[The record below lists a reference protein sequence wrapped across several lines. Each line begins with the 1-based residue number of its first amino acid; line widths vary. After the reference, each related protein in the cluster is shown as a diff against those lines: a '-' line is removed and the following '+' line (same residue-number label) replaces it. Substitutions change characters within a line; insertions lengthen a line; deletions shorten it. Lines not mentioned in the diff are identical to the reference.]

1 MTNFILLSLLSYF
14 LGSICF
20 AHLIAKLKKVDLS
33 KTGSKSATSTNL
45 ARSVGWKWGILTA
58 VLDLSKGV
66 IPVLLALRY
75 LEAPWQIVIV
85 SILPVLG
92 HIYPV
97 FFNFVGGKGGATFMG
112 IVLALV
118 GLKIF
123 LIVLSSW
130 ILVFA
135 ITRVSSITNIIIP
148 WLVSLLLFFNFPFY
162 YFIIGVIGATLVSFA
177 LRNNIKRLIT
187 GKEPKSPINL

>member
-1 MTNFILLSLLSYF
+1 MTNFILLSLFSYS

-20 AHLIAKLKKVDLS
+20 AHLIAKTKNVDLS

-58 VLDLSKGV
+58 ILDLSKGV
-66 IPVLLALRY
+66 IPTLLAFHY
-75 LEAPWQIVIV
+75 LENTWQIIIV
-85 SILPVLG
+85 SVLPILG
-92 HIYPV
+92 HIYPI

-112 IVLALV
+112 VILALV
-118 GLKIF
+118 GFKIF
-123 LIVLSSW
+123 LVSLLAW

-135 ITRVSSITNIIIP
+135 ITKVSSLTNIIIP
-148 WLVSLLLFFNFPFY
+148 WLLSLFLFLYFPFS
-162 YFIIGVIGATLVSFA
+162 YFIIGAIGASLVSFA

-187 GKEPKSPINL
+187 GKEPKSPVNL

>member
-20 AHLIAKLKKVDLS
+20 AHLIAKIKKVDLS

-58 VLDLSKGV
+58 FLDLSKGV

-75 LEAPWQIVIV
+75 LDNAWQIVIV
-85 SILPVLG
+85 SVLSILG
-92 HIYPV
+92 HIYPI

-112 IVLALV
+112 VVLALI
-118 GLKIF
+118 GLKMF
-123 LIVLSSW
+123 LVVLLAW

-135 ITRVSSITNIIIP
+135 ITRVSSLTNIIIP
-148 WLVSLLLFFNFPFY
+148 WLLSLFLFFYFPFY
-162 YFIIGVIGATLVSFA
+162 YFIIGVIGASLVSFA
-177 LRNNIKRLIT
+177 LRNNIKRLVT
-187 GKEPKSPINL
+187 GKEPKSPISL

>member
-1 MTNFILLSLLSYF
+1 MANFILLSLLSYS

-20 AHLIAKLKKVDLS
+20 AHLIAKIKKVDLS

-58 VLDLSKGV
+58 FLDLSKGV

-75 LEAPWQIVIV
+75 LDNVWQIVIV
-85 SILPVLG
+85 SVLSILG
-92 HIYPV
+92 HIYPI

-112 IVLALV
+112 VVLALI
-118 GLKIF
+118 GLKMF
-123 LIVLSSW
+123 LVVLLAW

-135 ITRVSSITNIIIP
+135 ITRVSSLTNIIIP
-148 WLVSLLLFFNFPFY
+148 WLLSLFLFFYFPFY
-162 YFIIGVIGATLVSFA
+162 YFIIGVIGASLVSFA
-177 LRNNIKRLIT
+177 LRNNIKRLVA
-187 GKEPKSPINL
+187 GKEPKSPVSL